1 MKLLKIFRRKPT
13 KYQQLLGFPEKDPSI
28 YDRAFS
34 HKSMQLKDEN
44 GRKCNNERLEFLGDA
59 VIETVASEY
68 VYQLYPNRNEG
79 FLTQTR
85 SFLVRRQTLNL
96 IAGKIGLHKYVISK
110 QIFNSDNFMGNA
122 FEALIGAIYIDKGFE
137 SARDFLLRS
146 FTTIKIEQLI
156 RKQENY
162 KSELLEYA
170 QKKRV
175 KVLFNLLDESKLEN
189 NVSRFKVDVTV
200 DGTNLG
206 QGIGKS
212 KRAAEQAAAKV
223 ALRTL
228 KSKQCFNTSSKTTS
242 RNMASTTQP

>member
-1 MKLLKIFRRKPT
+1 MKLLKLFRRKPS
-13 KYQQLLGFPEKDPSI
+13 KYKKLLGFTEKDTAL

-68 VYQLYPNRNEG
+68 VYNLYPNRNEG
-79 FLTQTR
+79 YLTQIR
-85 SFLVRRQTLNL
+85 SMLVRRQTLNV
-96 IAGKIGLHKYVISK
+96 IADRIGLRDYVLSREIL
-110 QIFNSDNFMGNA
+110 NGNNYMGNA
-122 FEALIGAIYIDKGFE
+122 FEALVGAIYIDKGYDHAKE
-137 SARDFLLRS
+137 FLVRS
-146 FTTIKIEQLI
+146 FSTVKIEHLI

-175 KVLFNLLDESKLEN
+175 KVLFNLVDETKLEN
-189 NVSRFKVDVTV
+189 NVTRFKVDVSV
-200 DGTNLG
+200 DNAPLG

-212 KRAAEQAAAKV
+212 KRAAEQAAAKM
-223 ALRTL
+223 ALRSL
-228 KSKQCFNTSSKTTS
+228 K
-242 RNMASTTQP
+242 R

>member
-1 MKLLKIFRRKPT
+1 MKLLNIFRRKPT
-13 KYQQLLGFPEKDPSI
+13 KYQTLLGFPEKDPSI

-34 HKSMQLKDEN
+34 HKSMQLKDEK

-79 FLTQTR
+79 FLTQIR
-85 SFLVRRQTLNL
+85 SMLVRRPTLNL
-96 IAGKIGLHKYVISK
+96 IAGKMGLREYVISK
-110 QIFNSDNFMGNA
+110 ELINSENFMGNA
-122 FEALIGAIYIDKGFE
+122 FEALVGAIYIDHGFD
-137 SARDFLLRS
+137 SARDFLLRGFS
-146 FTTIKIEQLI
+146 MVKIDQLI

-175 KVLFNLLDESKLEN
+175 KVLFNLVEESKIEN

-200 DGTNLG
+200 DGLKLG

-212 KRAAEQAAAKV
+212 KRSAEQAAAKV
-223 ALRTL
+223 ALRSL
-228 KSKQCFNTSSKTTS
+228 KVSSLKVS
-242 RNMASTTQP
+242 SINSF